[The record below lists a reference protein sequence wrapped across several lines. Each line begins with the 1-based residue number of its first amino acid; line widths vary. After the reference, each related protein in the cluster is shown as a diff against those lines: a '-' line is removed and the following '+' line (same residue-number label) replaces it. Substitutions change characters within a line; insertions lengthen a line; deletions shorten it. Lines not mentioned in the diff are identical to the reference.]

1 MRLIAL
7 ASPHTVELY
16 QSIFELPA
24 SAHLEFKCYLAQELG
39 IGADTASVE
48 RHFQALAAFVA
59 AGQTTEAL
67 DELAHLHYSFQFQLE
82 QFSPASLAFGCLV
95 ARVDGQPVTDRSE
108 AGLTRLRAQLSG
120 WGLSA
125 GMVAEELETVKKNC
139 NPNWRPTSP
148 PASTPL
154 ASS

>member
-1 MRLIAL
+1 MRLLPL
-7 ASPHTVELY
+7 AAPHTVELY

-24 SAHLEFKCYLAQELG
+24 SAHVEFKCYLAQELG
-39 IGADTASVE
+39 VGADTASVE

-67 DELAHLHYSFQFQLE
+67 DELAHLHYNMGFMLDK
-82 QFSPASLAFGCLV
+82 FSPASLAFGCLV

-108 AGLTRLRAQLSG
+108 AGLTRLRDQLSG
-120 WGLSA
+120 WGLTA
-125 GMVAEELETVKKNC
+125 GLVAAELDEVKKNYKL
-139 NPNWRPTSP
+139 NWPPTSP
-148 PASTPL
+148 PASTPP